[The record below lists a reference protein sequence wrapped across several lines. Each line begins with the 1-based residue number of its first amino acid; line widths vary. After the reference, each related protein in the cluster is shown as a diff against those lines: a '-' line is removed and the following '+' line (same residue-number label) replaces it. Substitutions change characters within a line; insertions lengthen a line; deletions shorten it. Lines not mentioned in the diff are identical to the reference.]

1 MIYDVRY
8 NVVSSYEKHF
18 SKVPINSVAPFAPG
32 KSSLNFNRSD
42 CTSPMML
49 ISAGSA
55 NYEVSLLN
63 LETSNVE
70 VLLTVDDRKTK
81 DNLALGIPQVP
92 SYYKETNGYYEGSDL
107 ILKKYETNNSLFRRY
122 LQTNRNS

>member
-8 NVVSSYEKHF
+8 NVVSSYQKHF
-18 SKVPINSVAPFAPG
+18 SKAPINSIAPFTPG
-32 KSSLNFNRSD
+32 KSSLSFSRSD
-42 CTSPMML
+42 YTSPMML

-70 VLLTVDDRKTK
+70 VLLSVDDRKTK
-81 DNLALGIPQVP
+81 ENLAQGLP
-92 SYYKETNGYYEGSDL
+92 
-107 ILKKYETNNSLFRRY
+107 
-122 LQTNRNS
+122 

>member
-1 MIYDVRY
+1 MIYDIRY

-18 SKVPINSVAPFAPG
+18 SRAPINSVAAFSPG
-32 KSSLNFNRSD
+32 RSAISVNRSD
-42 CTSPMML
+42 YTSPMML
-49 ISAGSA
+49 VSAGSQ

-81 DNLALGIPQVP
+81 ENLSQGLP
-92 SYYKETNGYYEGSDL
+92 
-107 ILKKYETNNSLFRRY
+107 
-122 LQTNRNS
+122 

>member
-81 DNLALGIPQVP
+81 DNVALGIP
-92 SYYKETNGYYEGSDL
+92 
-107 ILKKYETNNSLFRRY
+107 
-122 LQTNRNS
+122 